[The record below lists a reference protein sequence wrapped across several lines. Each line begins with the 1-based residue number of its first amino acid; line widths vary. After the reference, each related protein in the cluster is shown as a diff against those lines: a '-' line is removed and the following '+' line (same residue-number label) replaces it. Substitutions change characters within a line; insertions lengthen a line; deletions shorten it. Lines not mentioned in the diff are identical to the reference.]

1 MNIPTNAVLMGALVM
16 ARLPYGTWFRWMIKI
31 QLVLLVVGALLLALS
46 PF

>member
-1 MNIPTNAVLMGALVM
+1 M

-31 QLVLLVVGALLLALS
+31 QLVLLAVGMILLAVS